1 MQLVSLVEVRDLAGG
16 ARHLYLRFRAP
27 TGKHLDLPVTVEQAG
42 EVLAHLSGTPSV
54 GAPPP
59 EDQGVGG
66 FTPGEVV
73 GAPTS
78 SPFALSA
85 IIGDTHM
92 RLPTFRP
99 PQHEAPDDD
108 YGGLG

>member
-66 FTPGEVV
+66 FIPDEVD
-73 GAPTS
+73 AATS
-78 SPFALSA
+78 SPFGIPSD
-85 IIGDTHM
+85 DTHL
-92 RLPTFRP
+92 RLPAFRP

-108 YGGLG
+108 DYGGLG